1 MMIFKENDISK
12 ILMTK
17 EEYLESCKKWNK
29 MQIKKDNSDISMLYD
44 IDEVINSL
52 QYVENYILITEFD
65 IGSMM
70 FEEQF
75 MEYMKGGVI

>member
-1 MMIFKENDISK
+1 MRTFKENNISK

-29 MQIKKDNSDISMLYD
+29 MQIEKGNSDISMLYD

-52 QYVENYILITEFD
+52 QYVECYVLITEFD

-75 MEYMKGGVI
+75 MEYIKEV